1 MSQNFK
7 HRKIPFFAFDNK
19 VDSFHHAVTFHQ
31 HVYTYP
37 FLYSKINLNR
47 YRTMSFGKHFKLLSA
62 LSLVSFHFPSWPFL
76 QFCKL
81 HIFLGSLSHNN
92 SQIKSTSVY
101 THLLKENYIPN
112 FMFPSGNHIQQV
124 TKNLIHFFI
133 ILSEMSEEEY
143 KNENT
148 LHYKADTSHSV
159 C

>member
-1 MSQNFK
+1 
-7 HRKIPFFAFDNK
+7 
-19 VDSFHHAVTFHQ
+19 
-31 HVYTYP
+31 
-37 FLYSKINLNR
+37 
-47 YRTMSFGKHFKLLSA
+47 MSFGKHFKLLSA
-62 LSLVSFHFPSWPFL
+62 LSLVSFHFHFPSWSFS

-159 C
+159 CQKQQLCFYYMHKDIQCNECMIRMIMVYAHA